1 MLFGYHQQVFHQ
13 FENILMDDG
22 VVIAMSV
29 PFSIFYNKNVYDDM
43 HINEQNLVCIF
54 LAMAT

>member
-1 MLFGYHQQVFHQ
+1 
-13 FENILMDDG
+13 MDDG
-22 VVIAMSV
+22 AVIAMSV